1 MSNPTRKLKASS
13 NLSDVASAAT
23 SRTNLGATTVG
34 GNFFTLTNPS
44 AVRFPKINSDNTVTA
59 RTAAEFVSD
68 IGAASAPQLY
78 SENPSSPAPLSVLG
92 TNSVAIGDG
101 AAAVR
106 DGEIAFGSG
115 TNSKTV
121 SKLILRASTTDA
133 TQTEMICGS
142 GSSYL
147 TIASPSSIV
156 SVTGTIIALQHSG
169 TELISTTS
177 CYDWRFSLLAS
188 AKSASG
194 TDAQIVGDVEISPR
208 TGVSTS
214 YSVDID
220 VVTGANARVRFRV
233 TGAASE
239 NVEWVCN
246 AEITCA
252 IV

>member
-1 MSNPTRKLKASS
+1 MSNPTRKLQ
-13 NLSDVASAAT
+13 
-23 SRTNLGATTVG
+23 LGG
-34 GNFFTLTNPS
+34 GTLTGQLNFSGTNHAGIKLISLTTTQRDALTPANGMVIYNTTNARVEKYS
-44 AVRFPKINSDNTVTA
+44 GGSWIGDAVA
-59 RTAAEFVSD
+59 QE
-68 IGAASAPQLY
+68 LY
-78 SENPSSPAPLSVLG
+78 DENPSSPAPLSAAG
-92 TNSVAIGDG
+92 ANSVAIGDG
-101 AAAVR
+101 ASAQR

-115 TNSKTV
+115 VNSKVV

-133 TQTEMICGS
+133 TQTEMVCGS

-147 TIASPSSIV
+147 TLANPSSIV
-156 SVTGTIIALQHSG
+156 SVTGTIIALQHTG

-188 AKSASG
+188 AKSANG

-220 VVTGANARVRFRV
+220 VVTGLSARVRFRV

-246 AEITCA
+246 AEITSA

>member
-1 MSNPTRKLKASS
+1 MSNPTRKLQLGGGTLTGQLNFSGTNHAGLKL
-13 NLSDVASAAT
+13 LSLTTVQRDALTPANGMVIYNTTNARVEKYSGGSWVGDVAAQ
-23 SRTNLGATTVG
+23 
-34 GNFFTLTNPS
+34 
-44 AVRFPKINSDNTVTA
+44 
-59 RTAAEFVSD
+59 E
-68 IGAASAPQLY
+68 LY
-78 SENPSSPAPLSVLG
+78 EENPSSPATPVASG

-101 AAAVR
+101 ASATR

-115 TNSKTV
+115 ISSKTV

-133 TQTEMICGS
+133 TQTEMVCGS

-147 TIASPSSIV
+147 TLANPSSIV
-156 SVTGTIIALQHSG
+156 SVTGTIIALRHDNTG
-169 TELISTTS
+169 ELVTTTS

-194 TDAQIVGDVEISPR
+194 IDAQIVGDVEISPR

-220 VVTGANARVRFRV
+220 VVTGLSARVRFRV

-246 AEITCA
+246 AEITSA

>member
-1 MSNPTRKLKASS
+1 MSNPTRKLQLGGGTLTGQLNFSGTNHAGLKL
-13 NLSDVASAAT
+13 LS
-23 SRTNLGATTVG
+23 LTTVQRDALTPANGMVIYNTTNARVEKYSG
-34 GNFFTLTNPS
+34 GS
-44 AVRFPKINSDNTVTA
+44 WIGDAVA
-59 RTAAEFVSD
+59 QE
-68 IGAASAPQLY
+68 LY
-78 SENPSSPAPLSVLG
+78 DENPSSPAPLSAAG
-92 TNSVAIGDG
+92 ANSVAIGDG
-101 AAAVR
+101 ASAQR

-115 TNSKTV
+115 VNSKVV

-133 TQTEMICGS
+133 TQTEMVCGS

-147 TIASPSSIV
+147 TLANPSSIV
-156 SVTGTIIALQHSG
+156 SVTGTIIALQHTG

-188 AKSASG
+188 AKSANG

-220 VVTGANARVRFRV
+220 VVTGLSARVRFRV

-246 AEITCA
+246 AEITSA